1 MKFING
7 IDFKYYTNIIKK
19 ILYKFNC
26 FLQVTYS
33 YLQKIAIYLKFYSV
47 SWYQAR
53 LKGYLC

>member
-1 MKFING
+1 MKFIND

-19 ILYKFNC
+19 NSIFLNVNKFNC

-47 SWYQAR
+47 S
-53 LKGYLC
+53 